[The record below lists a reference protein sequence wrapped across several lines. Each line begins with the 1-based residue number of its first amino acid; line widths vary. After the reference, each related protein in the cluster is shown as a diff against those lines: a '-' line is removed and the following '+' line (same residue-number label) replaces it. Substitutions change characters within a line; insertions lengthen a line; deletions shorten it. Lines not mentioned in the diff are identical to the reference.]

1 MTATLR
7 AVAIAIA
14 LGGAVDPALALRRPM
29 PLAIDVHAGTG
40 RAAAD
45 VRARLRDA
53 LGHDVRIS
61 GGEPPSAAIF
71 IGAAVNPDLVPDGV
85 PVSTIALDGPNVRI
99 LGVHEPPPMLPGQ
112 SAVIAADVHA
122 TSVAGRTSVF
132 VLEQEG
138 IEVGRAEHV
147 WSADGRAR
155 VGISFVPPG
164 PGVHVLRLAAR
175 PFDDETAEG
184 DNVAD
189 LRVVVQP
196 RPLRVLVLEP
206 RPSWAAGFVR
216 TALEADPAF
225 EIASVVRPSKAIEA
239 RGGEAPPALSFDRL
253 VRFDAAVVGAPE
265 ELRASE
271 VEVVD
276 RFATVR
282 GGAVVFLP
290 DRRPTG
296 AYVSLL
302 PVRSFDEL
310 LLDTPA
316 ALEPG
321 SPARL
326 RASEF
331 AVPRHAAREAIA
343 IAELRQVAG
352 TWPVI
357 LAWPQGDGRI
367 VFSGA
372 LDAWRYRGAEDTAF
386 RSFWR
391 GVIGAAA
398 LAAPPAL
405 AVSLDPGV
413 AEPGAPVRVRVRLRR
428 TEYDTAAGR
437 SSFPEIRAE
446 WISAG
451 GARDAIRMW
460 PCAELGVY
468 EGRFDASGPGSYNVR
483 VRTATGASADTL
495 LIVKAGAAPP
505 PLRASEEDVLPLVS
519 EATGGV
525 AVTSAN
531 LAPVVGHVQALAR
544 PDTRRTVHPMR
555 SPWWIVPFA
564 VALCA
569 EWAIRRRRGLR

>member
-1 MTATLR
+1 MTGALR

-14 LGGAVDPALALRRPM
+14 LAGAVDPALAIRRPM

-40 RAAAD
+40 RAAGQ
-45 VRARLRDA
+45 VRARLTHA
-53 LGHDVRIS
+53 LGNDVRIS
-61 GGEPPSAAIF
+61 GGEQPHAAIF
-71 IGAAVNPDLVPDGV
+71 IGAAVDPDLVPDGV
-85 PVSTIALDGPNVRI
+85 PVSTIALGGPNVRI
-99 LGVHEPPPMLPGQ
+99 LAVQEPPPILPGQ

-122 TSVAGRTSVF
+122 AGVAGRTSII

-138 IEVGRAEHV
+138 IEVGRAEHA
-147 WSADGRAR
+147 WSADGHAR
-155 VGISFVPPG
+155 VGIPFVPPG
-164 PGVHVLRLAAR
+164 PGVHVVRLAAR
-175 PFDDETAEG
+175 AFDDEIDDA
-184 DNVAD
+184 DNAAD

-196 RPLRVLVLEP
+196 RPLRVLVHES

-216 TALEADPAF
+216 TALEADAAF
-225 EIASVVRPSKAIEA
+225 EIASIVRPSRAVEA
-239 RGGEAPPALSFDRL
+239 RGGEAPAALSFDRL
-253 VRFDAAVVGAPE
+253 ARFDAAVFGGPE

-271 VEVVD
+271 VEAID
-276 RFATVR
+276 RFASVR

-331 AVPRHAAREAIA
+331 AVPRSAAPGAIT
-343 IAELRQVAG
+343 IAGLRQAAG
-352 TWPVI
+352 TRPVI
-357 LAWPQGDGRI
+357 LAWPRGHGRI

-372 LDAWRYRGAEDTAF
+372 LDAWRYRGAEAPAF

-398 LAAPPAL
+398 LAAPPP
-405 AVSLDPGV
+405 VEMSLDPGV
-413 AEPGAPVRVRVRLRR
+413 AEPGAPVRVRARLRR

-451 GARDAIRMW
+451 GAREAIRMW

-468 EGRFDASGPGSYNVR
+468 EGRFDAYRPGSYGVR
-483 VRTATGASADTL
+483 VRTANGTSADTL
-495 LIVKAGAAPP
+495 LIVKEGAAPP
-505 PLRASEEDVLPLVS
+505 PLEAPDDDVTLVS
-519 EATGGV
+519 NATGGV
-525 AVTSAN
+525 AVTSAD
-531 LAPVVGHVQALAR
+531 LAPLVAHVQGLAR
-544 PDTRRTVHPMR
+544 ADIRKTVHPMR

-564 VALCA
+564 AALCA
-569 EWAIRRRRGLR
+569 EWAIRRRHGLR